1 MAGPGKRPNRKKG
14 VKKPKQAKKQA
25 AGHRKAARKGRGKK
39 RSNPQGPNSMRK
51 PRAIAGQNMLKG
63 GFTLGSTATSRFKQ
77 VIEEDEYIGEVN
89 GSVSFATTAYNI
101 NPAQSGS
108 FPWGNK
114 IAQLYERYDFEM
126 LEFYLCSEVS
136 AYATQGQTG
145 VVMMSVDYDA
155 SDVAPTSKQQV
166 LDTDPH
172 TVPCLPSVQKPIILR
187 LDCKEMRSS
196 DAKYCRPGAQ
206 PANTDIKTYDAGVL
220 YVSTQGNANTSNI
233 GELHVRYR
241 CRLKKPVLESGISQ
255 NGAAMH
261 FNSITSTT
269 ANNFAGAVL
278 QPGFS
283 PALANINLS
292 AVANTITFPTGVAG
306 NYFVSVSL
314 SAGTSVSAISFA
326 GSTGGISN
334 LELMT
339 ASATTDSTNQSHSL
353 AGTTI
358 SPAMVIGAFS
368 VTNAGGAVA
377 LNPGTIVT
385 SGTASL
391 DVFIF
396 ALPVTLLTMD
406 EQEQLEIDELKDSL
420 STLKRDF
427 DEMKAFMR
435 LRQDPSSSSSP
446 SPVLVYSKKE
456 LLNLRPPLIHTSE
469 LGTAQI
475 ESEDPEVDLSAS
487 YIQRVGEALGV
498 KKSSSRK

>member
-25 AGHRKAARKGRGKK
+25 AGHRKAARKGRGAK
-39 RSNPQGPNSMRK
+39 RSHPQGPNSMRK

-89 GSVSFATTAYNI
+89 GSVAFATTPYSI
-101 NPAQSGS
+101 NPAQSGT

-136 AYATQGQTG
+136 AFATQGQTG

-155 SDVAPTSKQQV
+155 SDVAPSTKQQV

-196 DAKYCRPGAQ
+196 DAKYCRPGSQ
-206 PANTDIKTYDAGVL
+206 PANTDIKTYDAGIL

-241 CRLKKPVLESGISQ
+241 CRLKKPVLESSINQ
-255 NGAAMH
+255 IAGALH
-261 FNSITSTT
+261 FSSIAATT
-269 ANNFAGAVL
+269 GNNFAAAVL
-278 QPGFS
+278 QAGGTPSLAGGITLGTNSIIFAPGLSGNFMLLQTVAGATSATPFS
-283 PALANINLS
+283 FASLGSATALNLFTQS
-292 AVANTITFPTGVAG
+292 AVRDAIDVVFSNGGTTTAPAMNVMSITVPV
-306 NYFVSVSL
+306 
-314 SAGTSVSAISFA
+314 A
-326 GSTGGISN
+326 GSTIT
-334 LELMT
+334 M
-339 ASATTDSTNQSHSL
+339 
-353 AGTTI
+353 
-358 SPAMVIGAFS
+358 
-368 VTNAGGAVA
+368 
-377 LNPGTIVT
+377 NPSTIV
-385 SGTASL
+385 GTGSMDL
-391 DVFIF
+391 FVF
-396 ALPVTLLTMD
+396 ALPSTVLTVD
-406 EQEQLEIDELKDSL
+406 QVEQLEIDELKDSL

-446 SPVLVYSKKE
+446 SPVLVYSNKE
-456 LLNLRPPLIHTSE
+456 LLNLRPPIIRNVD
-469 LGTAQI
+469 GIAQI
-475 ESEDPEVDLSAS
+475 ESEDPDVDLSAS